1 MTVTTEKKILS
12 AYLPAY
18 SEISNI
24 CFLQTAWEVD
34 QASIIMCLVLC
45 FFFKLTVFFVSVF
58 GFRFLFFC
66 LSYNLYYNL
75 RKEE

>member
-34 QASIIMCLVLC
+34 QASMIMCLVLC
-45 FFFKLTVFFVSVF
+45 FFLSSLY
-58 GFRFLFFC
+58 FLYVCLVLDFC
-66 LSYNLYYNL
+66 LFV
-75 RKEE
+75 